1 MGSLSTFANVYS
13 DDPVELKGL
22 SSLLWNDY
30 AFRFIHCNMPKA
42 VFLVPTGNSMHTS
55 TGFPRFPAKKKVSF
69 FLQITLFSNRNYKGK
84 SIFLRG
90 YTHAGLKSTV
100 QTQRNKCEVK
110 PVLPTLWL
118 KCQFLNFWHEPMN
131 IE

>member
-22 SSLLWNDY
+22 SSLFWNDY

-69 FLQITLFSNRNYKGK
+69 FLQIT
-84 SIFLRG
+84 
-90 YTHAGLKSTV
+90 
-100 QTQRNKCEVK
+100 
-110 PVLPTLWL
+110 
-118 KCQFLNFWHEPMN
+118 
-131 IE
+131 

>member
-1 MGSLSTFANVYS
+1 MKIIIVLSKYFIF

-55 TGFPRFPAKKKVSF
+55 TGFPRFPAKKVSF
-69 FLQITLFSNRNYKGK
+69 FLEITFSSNRNYKGT
-84 SIFLRG
+84 SIPLRG
-90 YTHAGLKSTV
+90 YTHAGFKIHSTNTEKQMWS
-100 QTQRNKCEVK
+100 QTSVA
-110 PVLPTLWL
+110 
-118 KCQFLNFWHEPMN
+118 NFVAKMSISKLLATN
-131 IE
+131 NYV